1 MELRMKDLFFEDDHD
16 FFKGYAIQKNYFIK
30 QSQQYEIQKND
41 ILFSE
46 GDADKYCY
54 YLLSGVVRVF
64 QTADCGKEL
73 GMYIRFPGS
82 FVDFSDLLEDLP
94 YKNTSAQAVTAGSIC
109 VLPNPKIKEIL
120 DQEKELFKRAAAWS
134 CRERRLLEK
143 WCLSLAS
150 EKVPGRLLHLLS
162 TLCRGALADAV
173 DKIPAEPLLLPLTQ
187 TQLAC
192 MINSTQCTINPYLR
206 QLQEEGVLELGR
218 GRICIRN
225 PAMLLKNSI

>member
-1 MELRMKDLFFEDDHD
+1 MKDLFFEYDHD
-16 FFKGYAIQKNYFIK
+16 FFRGYATQKNYFIN
-30 QSQQYEIQKND
+30 QSQRYEIQKNKM
-41 ILFSE
+41 LFSE
-46 GDADKYCY
+46 GDPDKFCY

-64 QTADCGKEL
+64 QTTSCGKEFGL
-73 GMYIRFPGS
+73 YIRFPGS
-82 FVDFSDLLEDLP
+82 FIDFSDLLEDLP
-94 YKNTSAQAVTAGSIC
+94 YKNTSAQALTAGSIC

-120 DQEKELFKRAAAWS
+120 DQEKELFKRASAWS
-134 CRERRLLEK
+134 SRERRWLEK

-150 EKVPGRLLHLLS
+150 EKVPERLLHLLIL
-162 TLCRGALADAV
+162 LCREALADSV

-218 GRICIRN
+218 GRIYIRN
-225 PAMLLKNSI
+225 PAMLLKNIV

>member
-1 MELRMKDLFFEDDHD
+1 MKDLFFEDDHD

-120 DQEKELFKRAAAWS
+120 DQEKELFKEELADLYKQLDA
-134 CRERRLLEK
+134 LLKEHY
-143 WCLSLAS
+143 SLWIARNRQGGFDKS
-150 EKVPGRLLHLLS
+150 SAHMFHLL
-162 TLCRGALADAV
+162 RFYRKMIKELA
-173 DKIPAEPLLLPLTQ
+173 
-187 TQLAC
+187 
-192 MINSTQCTINPYLR
+192 
-206 QLQEEGVLELGR
+206 
-218 GRICIRN
+218 
-225 PAMLLKNSI
+225 